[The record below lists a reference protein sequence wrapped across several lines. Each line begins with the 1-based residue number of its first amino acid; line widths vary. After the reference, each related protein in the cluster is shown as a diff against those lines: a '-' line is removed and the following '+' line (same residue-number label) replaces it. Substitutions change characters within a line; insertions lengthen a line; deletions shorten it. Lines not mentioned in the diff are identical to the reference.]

1 MFDSGGYKR
10 MGGRPQSKNTQYFLI
25 LIALVVFFGL
35 TYLYYTASNEAAVLQ
50 RELYSQSEHVMK
62 LKNEILEGNVNL
74 EKARSSES
82 ACQGAKSQLERKNE
96 QCSTDQIKFKAQI
109 SDLETSI
116 SEKEESI
123 RVLNQQLTEKTRK
136 LDEDA
141 IQDAAM
147 RDAGIGQAVTITKL
161 NETIELLKK
170 ELALKDD
177 IIHGLRNKL
186 GLSDTPITT
195 QPNQTQTV
203 PPVKQEAINVIPVPN
218 RPDEP
223 DHLSELEK
231 PQEEEEKAIQTPGAP
246 ANDEVKNIDGG
257 ANVIRSPQ
265 DRLRMEQAQEEDED
279 DDKGPLLDA
288 AKEEKF

>member
-1 MFDSGGYKR
+1 
-10 MGGRPQSKNTQYFLI
+10 LI
-25 LIALVVFFGL
+25 L
-35 TYLYYTASNEAAVLQ
+35 
-50 RELYSQSEHVMK
+50 
-62 LKNEILEGNVNL
+62 LEGNVNL

-82 ACQGAKSQLERKNE
+82 ACQGTKSQLERKNE

-123 RVLNQQLTEKTRK
+123 RVLNQQLMEKTRK

-147 RDAGIGQAVTITKL
+147 KDVGIGQVVTITKL

-186 GLSDTPITT
+186 GLSDTPVTT

-203 PPVKQEAINVIPVPN
+203 PTVKQEATNVIPVPK

-231 PQEEEEKAIQTPGAP
+231 PQEEEEKVIQTPGAP
-246 ANDEVKNIDGG
+246 MNDEVKNADGG
-257 ANVIRSPQ
+257 VNVIRSPQ
-265 DRLRMEQAQEEDED
+265 DRLRMEQAQEEEEEN
-279 DDKGPLLDA
+279 DDKGPLFDA

>member
-1 MFDSGGYKR
+1 MNNGYYR
-10 MGGRPQSKNTQYFLI
+10 
-25 LIALVVFFGL
+25 
-35 TYLYYTASNEAAVLQ
+35 
-50 RELYSQSEHVMK
+50 
-62 LKNEILEGNVNL
+62 
-74 EKARSSES
+74 
-82 ACQGAKSQLERKNE
+82 
-96 QCSTDQIKFKAQI
+96 
-109 SDLETSI
+109 
-116 SEKEESI
+116 
-123 RVLNQQLTEKTRK
+123 
-136 LDEDA
+136 
-141 IQDAAM
+141 
-147 RDAGIGQAVTITKL
+147 
-161 NETIELLKK
+161 LKK